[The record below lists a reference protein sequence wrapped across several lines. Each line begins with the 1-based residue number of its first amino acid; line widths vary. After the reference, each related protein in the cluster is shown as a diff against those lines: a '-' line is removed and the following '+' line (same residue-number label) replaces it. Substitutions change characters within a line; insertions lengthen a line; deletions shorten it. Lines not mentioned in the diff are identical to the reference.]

1 MRYSDSIYR
10 QAFPEVKPV
19 VKTVVE
25 SVVPTMEQVEDVQ
38 QVNTMVAD
46 QDEVL
51 EVEREFVDERNDA
64 DDNTAD

>member
-25 SVVPTMEQVEDVQ
+25 SVVPTMEQVEEVQ
-38 QVNTMVAD
+38 QVSTGVVD
-46 QDEVL
+46 QEDVE
-51 EVEREFVDERNDA
+51 EAEREFVDERNDA